1 MKKLIITMTAFA
13 FSLSSYS
20 ETDTIFLLDSVPD
33 QHPDEHTTIKT
44 GIAVWCINDYVFV
57 RTASMQGQTMTQMFR
72 KKRGG
77 AAKPDTSIPMT
88 CPEYLEKKYDKNR
101 MRKGK

>member
-1 MKKLIITMTAFA
+1 MKKLIITMTAFV

-57 RTASMQGQTMTQMFR
+57 RTASAMTQMFR
-72 KKRGG
+72 KKHGG
-77 AAKPDTSIPMT
+77 SAKPSTSVPMT

>member
-1 MKKLIITMTAFA
+1 MKKLIITMTAFV

-57 RTASMQGQTMTQMFR
+57 RTASAMTQMFR
-72 KKRGG
+72 YRRGS
-77 AAKPDTSIPMT
+77 ATQQATSLPMT
-88 CPEYLEKKYDKNR
+88 CPE
-101 MRKGK
+101 